1 MHNIN
6 IILLINNF
14 FIKLIKLIFHLKMEF
29 NHLIIISSFLLFIL
43 TNTVTCKIYV
53 RTPEKL
59 SSIFT
64 SKQIFN
70 YKK

>member
-1 MHNIN
+1 
-6 IILLINNF
+6 
-14 FIKLIKLIFHLKMEF
+14 MEF

-43 TNTVTCKIYV
+43 TNTISCKIYV
-53 RTPEKL
+53 RTPERL

-70 YKK
+70 NKK